1 MDNVRQEVHY
11 RLGRNLDNQDEASL
25 RQAMYILTQQTGI
38 YKMSAMDSCIY
49 NLRYMTDELK
59 PEDVR
64 KLSKMQVLVRKF
76 AVTSLKKK
84 FRRVGIVE
92 SSVKYKKSV
101 FVFLKCFEELMDLE
115 ILQMIQTQKHE
126 NLGKDAKLLHKINQ
140 LLTVNMK

>member
-38 YKMSAMDSCIY
+38 YKMSDVDSRIY

-59 PEDVR
+59 PEDVQ

-76 AVTSLKKK
+76 EVT
-84 FRRVGIVE
+84 F
-92 SSVKYKKSV
+92 
-101 FVFLKCFEELMDLE
+101 
-115 ILQMIQTQKHE
+115 
-126 NLGKDAKLLHKINQ
+126 
-140 LLTVNMK
+140 